1 MITTIGGQL
10 WGMTLALPNQS
21 TSYIHKIK
29 NYEGFDFIDKISW
42 SNINKTLSTN
52 NTFTNN
58 STRLFFRVGTDNHS
72 ESINDYTLNEVEN
85 ETNINDVVSIGI
97 GDSNIENGVAH
108 YNFTLTNNSQNNV
121 SIGEIGLIE
130 CMGSPINIDGAS
142 RKKFFLMSRFALSKK
157 LNLSAGEVKSFSAN
171 FGFN

>member
-29 NYEGFDFIDKISW
+29 NYDGFVLVDKISW
-42 SNINKTLSTN
+42 GNINKTLVKD
-52 NTFTNN
+52 N
-58 STRLFFRVGTDNHS
+58 SLKQYTSRMFFRVGTDNHS

-85 ETNINDVVSIGI
+85 ETNINDVVSIEI
-97 GDSNIENGVAH
+97 GQSNVENGVAH

-130 CMGSPINIDGAS
+130 CMGTPINIDGAS
-142 RKKFFLMSRFALSKK
+142 RKKFFLMSRFALSEK